1 MAIVP
6 GKIQLTLSYQDDDL
20 ALARTSVDFPSGTA
34 LASVQTYATAYA
46 ALVAPVTDCALIGY
60 SVNQEYY
67 DDTYPV
73 AGAGSDVENKGVLIL
88 RTVGNNIKSMTWPGV
103 LESVLVNTISPPGTF
118 IDLANVAVAALI
130 SALITGIGTAPNV
143 VSPSNSHG
151 EDLRSVKEA
160 YKKNTASLK
169 SREYKG

>member
-1 MAIVP
+1 MAIVAGP
-6 GKIQLTLSYQDDDL
+6 IQLSLSYQDDDL
-20 ALARTSVDFPSGTA
+20 AISRTTVPFPTGTTLAA
-34 LASVQTYATAYA
+34 VQTYATAYA

-73 AGAGSDVENKGVLIL
+73 AAAGSDVEDKGVLVI
-88 RTVGNNIKSMTWPGV
+88 RTVGNHLKSLSWPGIV
-103 LESVLVNTISPPGTF
+103 ESVLLNTISPPGTY
-118 IDLANVAVAALI
+118 IDLANVAVAALV
-130 SALITGIGTAPNV
+130 SALITGIAGTQ
-143 VSPSNSHG
+143 PSNNRG
-151 EDLRSVKEA
+151 DDFRSVKEA

>member
-6 GKIQLTLSYQDDDL
+6 GPIQLSLSYQDDDL
-20 ALARTSVDFPSGTA
+20 AISRTTVPFPTGTTLAA
-34 LASVQTYATAYA
+34 VQTYATAYA

-73 AGAGSDVENKGVLIL
+73 AAAGSDVEDKGVLVI
-88 RTVGNNIKSMTWPGV
+88 RTVGNHLKTLSWPGII
-103 LESVLVNTISPPGTF
+103 ESVLLNTISPPGTY

-130 SALITGIGTAPNV
+130 SALITGIAGTQ
-143 VSPSNSHG
+143 PSNTRG
-151 EDLRSVKEA
+151 DDFRSVKEA